1 MNNQE
6 SHTKTLQKAIRKT
19 ALKKEAD
26 KFKQFLALSG
36 ISQTQAAELCY
47 LTPRAIAY
55 YLSGERPVP
64 RWVPE
69 FIELKIKIDT
79 MGEEAWRNGST
90 IAMLGEKIRIL
101 CGGLP

>member
-6 SHTKTLQKAIRKT
+6 SHTKTLKKTIRKDKSQKAIRKA

-26 KFKQFLALSG
+26 KFNRFLSLSG

-64 RWVPE
+64 RWLPE
-69 FIELKIKIDT
+69 L
-79 MGEEAWRNGST
+79 
-90 IAMLGEKIRIL
+90 IAYKLANPREVTQ
-101 CGGLP
+101 